1 MAGEGNGATVGDVKN
16 SAALLG
22 DLEEVRTKIEKY
34 QANRNASEFPEVET
48 SSTILMECYR

>member
-1 MAGEGNGATVGDVKN
+1 MAVGGNGTSVGDVKN

-34 QANRNASEFPEVET
+34 QANRKPSEFPEVES